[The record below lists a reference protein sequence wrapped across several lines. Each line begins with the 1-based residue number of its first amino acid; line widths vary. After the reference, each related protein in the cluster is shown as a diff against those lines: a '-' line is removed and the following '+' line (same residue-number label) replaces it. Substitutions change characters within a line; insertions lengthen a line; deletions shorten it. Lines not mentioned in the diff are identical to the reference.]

1 MEIIKREQYLE
12 KILPFINTPFIK
24 VLTGMRRSGKST
36 ILMIIKDEVLKDIP
50 EENKI
55 YFNFE
60 ELKNID
66 INNYVDLYER
76 IKPILEGQKGRKY
89 FFFDEIQEV
98 EGWQKLVNG
107 LRLEKDCD
115 IYITGSNGT
124 LLSGELSTL
133 LTGRYVEFEIRS
145 FTFKEYCEYRG
156 NFDTKER
163 MFEEYITTGGL
174 PALLDF
180 RERNVKQVYLDFYS
194 AVVYKDILGGK
205 TTKTMDLVD
214 RLIRFIMV
222 NIGNTF
228 SANRIK
234 NFLKN
239 EQRTTSV
246 DTILNILKR
255 CEDAYLIK
263 KAPRYEINGK
273 KVLKTEEK
281 YYLAEHGVRE
291 ANGYSNKK
299 DVGRVLENIV
309 FNELIARGYMVKVGK
324 IKDREIDFVAAKGE
338 ETKYIQVCYLLADE
352 NIQKREFGAFDGI
365 KDHYERIVLSMD
377 KINFSQ
383 NGIRH
388 YNIIDFLLN

>member
-1 MEIIKREQYLE
+1 MKIIERKQYLD

-24 VLTGMRRSGKST
+24 VMTGMRRIGKTTLMMT
-36 ILMIIKDEVLKDIP
+36 IKNDVLKDVP
-50 EENKI
+50 EENKL
-55 YFNFE
+55 YLNFE
-60 ELKNID
+60 EFKNMD
-66 INNYVDLYER
+66 IKNYEDLYYIVKPFLER
-76 IKPILEGQKGRKY
+76 QQGMKY
-89 FFFDEIQEV
+89 FFFDEIQTV
-98 EGWQKLVNG
+98 GGWQKLING

-115 IYITGSNGT
+115 IYVAGSRKT
-124 LLSGELSTL
+124 LLDGELSTL

-156 NFDTKER
+156 NFETKER
-163 MFEEYITTGGL
+163 MFEEYMTTGGL

-180 RERNVKQVYLDFYS
+180 NERSVKQVYLDFYS
-194 AVVYKDILGGK
+194 TVVYRDILGGNP
-205 TTKTMDLVD
+205 TKTMDLVD
-214 RLIRFIMV
+214 RVINFIMI

-239 EQRTTSV
+239 GQRTTSV

-273 KVLKTEEK
+273 KILKTEEK
-281 YYLAEHGVRE
+281 YYLAEHGIRE

-309 FNELIARGYMVKVGK
+309 FNELIAREYMVNVGK
-324 IKDREIDFVAAKGE
+324 IKGREIDFVAEKGE
-338 ETKYIQVCYLLADE
+338 ETKHIQVCHLLADE
-352 NIQKREFGAFDGI
+352 NIQKREFGAFDRI

-377 KINFSQ
+377 KTNFSQ

-388 YNIIDFLLN
+388 YNIIDFLLS

>member
-1 MEIIKREQYLE
+1 MKTIERKQYLE

-24 VLTGMRRSGKST
+24 VLTGMRRTGKTT
-36 ILMIIKDEVLKDIP
+36 ILQTIKNDILKDTP
-50 EENKI
+50 EDNKL
-55 YFNFE
+55 YLNFE
-60 ELKNID
+60 EFKNMD
-66 INNYVDLYER
+66 IKNYEDLYY
-76 IKPILEGQKGRKY
+76 IVKPFLEKQKGMKY
-89 FFFDEIQEV
+89 FFFDEIQAV
-98 EGWQKLVNG
+98 EGWQKLING
-107 LRLEKDCD
+107 LRLDKDCD
-115 IYITGSNGT
+115 IYVAGSNKT

-133 LTGRYVEFEIRS
+133 LTGRYVEFEVRS

-163 MFEEYITTGGL
+163 MFEEYMTTGGL

-180 RERNVKQVYLDFYS
+180 SERSVKQVYFDFYS
-194 AVVYKDILGGK
+194 TVVYRDILGGK
-205 TTKTMDLVD
+205 PTKTMDLVD
-214 RLIRFIMV
+214 RVFNFIMT
-222 NIGNTF
+222 NMGKTF

-234 NFLKN
+234 NLLKN
-239 EQRTTSV
+239 EGITTSV

-263 KAPRYEINGK
+263 KAPRYEINAK

-281 YYLAEHGVRE
+281 YYLAEHGIRE

-299 DVGRVLENIV
+299 DVESVLENIV
-309 FNELIARGYMVKVGK
+309 FNELIAREYAVKVGK
-324 IKDREIDFVAAKGE
+324 IKDREIDIVAEKGE
-338 ETKYIQVCYLLADE
+338 ETKHIQVCYLLTDE
-352 NIQKREFGAFDGI
+352 MQKREFGAFDRI

-388 YNIIDFLLN
+388 YNILDFLLN